1 MQLYKIQMEKEN
13 INIHIGE
20 KLRELRESRKITQT
34 NLARALSTDKKEI
47 TYFTIR
53 RYEIGESP
61 FNIEFLL
68 RLCDFFNVDLNYFLS
83 ERRKVVLR
91 SEDNNDI
98 ILCVDRKNKGKILQF
113 FNDLKNLADDKI
125 FASLISLMSDLIDLK
140 NKNK

>member
-1 MQLYKIQMEKEN
+1 MEKES
-13 INIHIGE
+13 INIFIGE

-34 NLARALSTDKKEI
+34 SLAKALSDNKRQM

-68 RLCDFFNVDLNYFLS
+68 KLCDFFNIDLNYFLS
-83 ERRKVVLR
+83 ERRKIVLR

-113 FNDLKNLADDKI
+113 FNNLKDLSDTKAFTTLINLTSDMVELKDK
-125 FASLISLMSDLIDLK
+125 DKDK
-140 NKNK
+140 K